1 MGGAK
6 PPSRVTQALRFA
18 KGAGKVAVMVTLFTL
33 IPPADLLAFLTAG
46 ILLNLT
52 PGADVIF
59 ATASGIV
66 GGPRVGAVAGLG
78 VGLGGLCH
86 VGLAVL
92 GVSALIAASP
102 LALMG
107 LKLVGAGYLLWL
119 AWGSWHAGAQ
129 PFAQGEGR
137 VWRALWRGF
146 LTNALNPKVA
156 LFVLAFLPQ
165 FTDAARGPI
174 WAQIAVLG
182 ALFTMTGTVITSG
195 YGALAGF
202 AGQGLMRRMGLM
214 NRVAAVMLGA
224 LALRMIWE

>member
-1 MGGAK
+1 MID
-6 PPSRVTQALRFA
+6 P
-18 KGAGKVAVMVTLFTL
+18 FTL
-33 IPPADLLAFLTAG
+33 IPLADLLAFLAAG
-46 ILLNLT
+46 VLLNLT

-59 ATASGIV
+59 ATASGMV

-78 VGLGGLCH
+78 VGLGGLFH

-92 GVSALIAASP
+92 GVSTVIAASP
-102 LALMG
+102 MALTG
-107 LKLVGAGYLLWL
+107 LKLAGAGYLLWL
-119 AWGSWHAGAQ
+119 AWTSWNAGAQ
-129 PFAQGEGR
+129 PPAQGER
-137 VWRALWRGF
+137 RASRALWRGF

-165 FTDAARGPI
+165 FTDAARGPV

-182 ALFTMTGTVITSG
+182 AVFTLTGTVITSG
-195 YGALAGF
+195 YGVLAGF
-202 AGQGLMRRMGLM
+202 AGQGLARRMGLM